1 MNKVS
6 IKMGALPKD
15 HSNMR
20 ELVTEILD
28 ETRWWNA
35 LRLVVEFF
43 RSKAVED
50 VRVEFGFVLDRDIAG
65 KKQGQDQTVKLAEFE
80 CFIRAGIADGTI
92 ERKGSSDFR
101 FYPLGT
107 ELSFLLCNDADL
119 HFASA
124 ESSLLEEVV
133 NVLRAGG
140 IKVYDSGHLV

>member
-1 MNKVS
+1 MTV
-6 IKMGALPKD
+6 LPTYP
-15 HSNMR
+15 SNTR

-28 ETRWWNA
+28 EARWWNA
-35 LRLVVEFF
+35 LTLVVEFLV
-43 RSKAVED
+43 SKAVEE

-65 KKQGQDQTVKLAEFE
+65 KKQGQDQTVKIADLE

-92 ERKGSSDFR
+92 ERKGFSNFR

-124 ESSLLEEVV
+124 ELSLLEEVV
-133 NVLRAGG
+133 NVLRGGG